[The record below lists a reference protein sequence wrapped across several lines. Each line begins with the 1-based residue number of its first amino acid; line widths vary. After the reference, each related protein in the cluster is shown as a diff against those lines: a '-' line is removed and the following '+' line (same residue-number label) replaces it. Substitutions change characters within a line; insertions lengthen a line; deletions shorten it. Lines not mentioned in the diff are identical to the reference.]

1 MEISKLNG
9 KPYHLNDVARVEDQ
23 KQQKLYIKHDVYP
36 IDMYTTTD
44 AIIDEITGE
53 EILRDK
59 LIMVFSRKESKDL
72 YILWKRRELKW
83 ENSKKKKLR
92 NM

>member
-9 KPYHLNDVARVEDQ
+9 KPYHLSEVARVEDQ

-44 AIIDEITGE
+44 VIIDEITGE
-53 EILRDK
+53 ETLKDK
-59 LIMVFSRKESKDL
+59 LIMVFPINKSKEL
-72 YILWKRRELKW
+72 YILWKRRELK
-83 ENSKKKKLR
+83 
-92 NM
+92 

>member
-9 KPYHLNDVARVEDQ
+9 KPYHLSEVARVEDQ

-44 AIIDEITGE
+44 VIIDEITGE
-53 EILRDK
+53 ETLRDK

>member
-9 KPYHLNDVARVEDQ
+9 KPYHLSEVARVEDQ

-44 AIIDEITGE
+44 VIIDEITGE
-53 EILRDK
+53 ATLKDK
-59 LIMVFSRKESKDL
+59 LIMVFPRNKSKEL
-72 YILWKRRELKW
+72 YILWKRRELK
-83 ENSKKKKLR
+83 
-92 NM
+92 

>member
-44 AIIDEITGE
+44 VIIDEITGE
-53 EILRDK
+53 ETLKDK
-59 LIMVFSRKESKDL
+59 LIMVFPRNKSKEL
-72 YILWKRRELKW
+72 YILWKRRELK
-83 ENSKKKKLR
+83 
-92 NM
+92 